1 MDDNFATS
9 IAECCKL
16 FFPQLPHLR
25 VQPYKERQKVHKLL
39 TCNRNDQCDTVHCNV
54 TNPYVQFYLS
64 VVNFTI
70 MPCNLPPTVRISGN
84 NTSGGVVLD
93 RVLSQSHI
101 FPLQVGVTLNISVS
115 QLDNAIG
122 FEVSNFTRYSD
133 CTAMDMWVHCKYR
146 LAFIAKFLSSWLQTG
161 LVCSVCLLTF

>member
-1 MDDNFATS
+1 MIFATP
-9 IAECCKL
+9 ITECCN
-16 FFPQLPHLR
+16 FFPTAATPTCAALQR
-25 VQPYKERQKVHKLL
+25 AAESAQLL

-54 TNPYVQFYLS
+54 TNPYVHFYLS

-133 CTAMDMWVHCKYR
+133 CTAMDM
-146 LAFIAKFLSSWLQTG
+146 
-161 LVCSVCLLTF
+161 